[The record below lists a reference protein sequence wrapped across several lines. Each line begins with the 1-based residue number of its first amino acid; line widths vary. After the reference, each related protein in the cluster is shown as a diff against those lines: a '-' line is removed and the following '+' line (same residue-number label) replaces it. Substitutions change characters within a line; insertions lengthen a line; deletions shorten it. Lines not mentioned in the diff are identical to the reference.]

1 MALAGCSNNGERVA
15 MADSADA
22 GGIDIRASSSVA
34 GDSLRVTVRLTN
46 NLDTSADITLNGG
59 CPITV
64 VAYSEEELL
73 WDEREQ
79 RECEDPDI
87 AIPLAPHEVKVLSHS
102 VVGSADPAL
111 QSADQVGVR
120 VLVAVDEEY
129 MLEAGPR

>member
-1 MALAGCSNNGERVA
+1 MT
-15 MADSADA
+15 DSADA
-22 GGIDIRASSSVA
+22 GGIDIRASSAVE
-34 GDSLRVTVRLTN
+34 GDSVRVTVRLTN

-64 VAYSEEELL
+64 VAYAEEELL

-79 RECEDPDI
+79 RECGDPDI

-102 VVGSADPAL
+102 VAESADPAL
-111 QSADQVGVR
+111 QSPDQVGVR